1 MEFYLCSGIMIRS
14 GTFNALIAP
23 EELAATVLAGQDGL
37 QGFLFLCVGGTS
49 SRLLPGIFPAS
60 SNFDARTAGTAAELK
75 SILETAC
82 HTIIFVEHDPAWYD
96 HHEELLPLISHE
108 LAARAAKA
116 LVILYTREPDRTFMI
131 LCRKAHRIFFFDFPR
146 VSARH
151 ATRHHYR
158 VPGAGEAASRFPRQ
172 HTLEGM

>member
-1 MEFYLCSGIMIRS
+1 MAFDLCSG
-14 GTFNALIAP
+14 
-23 EELAATVLAGQDGL
+23 
-37 QGFLFLCVGGTS
+37 
-49 SRLLPGIFPAS
+49 
-60 SNFDARTAGTAAELK
+60 
-75 SILETAC
+75 
-82 HTIIFVEHDPAWYD
+82 
-96 HHEELLPLISHE
+96 SHE

-116 LVILYTREPDRTFMI
+116 LVFLYTREPHRTFTI

-146 VSARH
+146 VSAWH